1 MLGCT
6 LNSNEAKLTGLYVVQ
21 VGSWVQDDC
30 PNAPAPGQP
39 PASQFDLVLE
49 ARAGVNIGSCG
60 APYSLVITAS
70 DETTVQ
76 AVAAMSLTLP
86 LQAFDSADGW
96 KPTPNHTAFV
106 NTRRFTI
113 DVPAGMKGHLFHYA
127 ATLISSNLQLVS
139 FISSSQFL
147 LV

>member
-70 DETTVQ
+70 DETAMQ
-76 AVAAMSLTLP
+76 AVPAMSLTLP
-86 LQAFDSADGW
+86 ILAFDPAYGW
-96 KPTPNHTAFV
+96 KRTADDLLFV
-106 NTRRFTI
+106 S
-113 DVPAGMKGHLFHYA
+113 P
-127 ATLISSNLQLVS
+127 
-139 FISSSQFL
+139 
-147 LV
+147 

>member
-1 MLGCT
+1 MGCE
-6 LNSNEAKLTGLYVVQ
+6 LNGNDAKLTRLFVVQ
-21 VGSWVQDDC
+21 VGSWVPDDC
-30 PNAPAPGQP
+30 PNAPAPGHL
-39 PASQFDLVLE
+39 PASQFDLVIE
-49 ARAGVNIGSCG
+49 AMAGVNVGSSG
-60 APYSLVITAS
+60 APYSLVITAT

-113 DVPAGMKGHLFHYA
+113 DVPAGVKGHLFHYA
-127 ATLISSNLQLVS
+127 ATLISPNFQLAS